1 MRTWQV
7 VCRESSES
15 AEAFAAFKSARY
27 WPVLD
32 GLRAV
37 SVVLVLAV
45 HTHDP
50 MWQIINGSLG
60 VTLFFVISGFL
71 ITTLLI
77 REEGNY
83 GRVSISRFYI
93 RRFFRIVPLY
103 FVALGVFTML
113 VLMFQQGSGT
123 SGYLDRLPLLS
134 TFNGDLA
141 GSGTFSHSWS
151 LGIEEKFYF
160 LWPIAAFGIS
170 LCRCYRLPVLQVLVL
185 LAAVASFIPGLG
197 YFGIYLPILGGC
209 LVAILAHSRATFALL
224 YGLSGRNAS
233 FFCFAFLVL
242 FLFTDKLLPFDESS
256 RYAHTVFAVA
266 AILFL
271 PALLLS
277 NFRIGKFLSNP
288 ILVHVGIRAYAVYL
302 FHPLCLE
309 LVDKVAAPGSE
320 SILMQ
325 LVRFLALVISSLLIS
340 EVLARAVE
348 RPGISLGRRLIASM
362 PRREASSAEVDR

>member
-1 MRTWQV
+1 M
-7 VCRESSES
+7 
-15 AEAFAAFKSARY
+15 Y

-77 REEGNY
+77 REEGKY

-103 FVALGVFTML
+103 FVALGVFTVL

-123 SGYLDRLPLLS
+123 SDYIDRLPLLS

-160 LWPIAAFGIS
+160 LWPIAAFGFS
-170 LCRCYRLPVLQVLVL
+170 VCRCYRLPVLQILVL
-185 LAAVASFIPGLG
+185 LAAVASFVPGLG
-197 YFGIYLPILGGC
+197 YFGIYFPILGGC
-209 LVAILAHSRATFALL
+209 LVAIVAHSRATFSLV
-224 YGLSGRNAS
+224 YGFSGRNAS
-233 FFCFAFLVL
+233 YFCFGLLVL
-242 FLFTDKLLPFDESS
+242 LLFMDRLLPLDESS
-256 RYAHTVFAVA
+256 RYAHTVFAAA

-271 PALLLS
+271 PALLFSKFRVGKILS
-277 NFRIGKFLSNP
+277 NRFFSFCGT
-288 ILVHVGIRAYAVYL
+288 RAYAIYL

-309 LVDKVAAPGSE
+309 LVDKVAAPGSA
-320 SILMQ
+320 SILTQ
-325 LVRFLALVISSLLIS
+325 LVRFLALFISSLLIS
-340 EVLARAVE
+340 EVLARVVE
-348 RPGISLGRRLIASM
+348 RPAISLGRRVIAAMS
-362 PRREASSAEVDR
+362 RREASAAQRDR